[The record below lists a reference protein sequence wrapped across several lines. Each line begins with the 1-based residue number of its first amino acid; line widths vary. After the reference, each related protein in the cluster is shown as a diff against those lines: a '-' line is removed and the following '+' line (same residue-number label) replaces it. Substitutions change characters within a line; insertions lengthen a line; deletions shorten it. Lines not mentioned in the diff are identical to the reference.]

1 MYHVD
6 LVLLATCSPALLDLK
21 TVCDEL
27 GSVEHK
33 SHKIG
38 VMLGIP
44 HHNLEMFRKDD
55 NPLSAIANFWL
66 CGNVEG
72 AEISWKSI
80 AKALG
85 SSFVG
90 EPALSRARENCDEEK
105 RYVYFGVQSDKNAFL
120 KSLFS
125 AICSLSWVHVYKI

>member
-1 MYHVD
+1 MD

-90 EPALSRARENCDEEK
+90 EPVLSREISKKYCQPEK
-105 RYVYFGVQSDKNAFL
+105 TVMKKKGMYTLEFKVTKM
-120 KSLFS
+120 
-125 AICSLSWVHVYKI
+125 LS